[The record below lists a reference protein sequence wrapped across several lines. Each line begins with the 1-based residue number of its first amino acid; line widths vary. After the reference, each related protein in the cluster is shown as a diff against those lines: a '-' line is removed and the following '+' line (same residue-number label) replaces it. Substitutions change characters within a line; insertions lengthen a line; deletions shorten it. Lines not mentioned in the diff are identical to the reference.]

1 MSKMLAILSG
11 AGFVLC
17 VCFLGL
23 AYFIGCDDVFHDCRS
38 MHGVMPLLDMA
49 TRKEW
54 RWQGGDT
61 LALDAPV
68 NVRYEPRRAPGVSVT
83 GPVELM
89 KHVRVGEGRI
99 ASDSPPRRN
108 NSRKMEAVISG
119 VPIRKF
125 VVNGGE

>member
-11 AGFVLC
+11 AGLVLC

-23 AYFIGCDDVFHDCRS
+23 AYLIGGDDVFHDPRS
-38 MHGVMPLLDMA
+38 MQGVKPLLDMA

-61 LALDAPV
+61 LALNAPV
-68 NVRYEPRRAPGVSVT
+68 NVRYEPRGTPRVSVT
-83 GPVELM
+83 GPAELM
-89 KHVRVGEGRI
+89 EHVRVGEGRI
-99 ASDSPPRRN
+99 TSDSPPPRN